1 MERIRRWR
9 PSRTIVHGCARVAP
23 AWRQGRSSRF
33 GVKANVVLSGA
44 VRARCRSAATTSRS
58 AVARRTSRRAST
70 TLSIRPRPTA
80 PANRPTVRSQSG
92 RSGRSSIGRSAPAAV
107 PAPSRAS
114 LEADKPLDWSSA
126 ARATACQAACT
137 SPGSG
142 SSDRSAA
149 SATVSVA
156 DDPCR
161 VTPNVGSTS
170 DEAPND
176 AHGSPASGCVPL
188 NPRPPSRTGPP
199 SPSPSSGAPST
210 RTASARTPRQAS
222 AASTKRSG
230 PAASTAQ
237 ARPTPTIERSAAG
250 WSQSAASRSSAR
262 AAANRSI
269 GSSGA
274 MASVAVPRLREP
286 APRDAASSAV
296 TAVAIAASGRRR
308 PTVDDGHGVMAEW
321 SAIRASGTP
330 TLRSRSARSV
340 G

>member
-1 MERIRRWR
+1 MATVSNDR
-9 PSRTIVHGCARVAP
+9 PWVRTSRSGVAP
-23 AWRQGRSSRF
+23 RKVVPFR
-33 GVKANVVLSGA
+33 VKANVVLSGA

-114 LEADKPLDWSSA
+114 LEADEPLDWSSA

-156 DDPCR
+156 DDPCL

-176 AHGSPASGCVPL
+176 AHGSPASGCV
-188 NPRPPSRTGPP
+188 
-199 SPSPSSGAPST
+199 
-210 RTASARTPRQAS
+210 
-222 AASTKRSG
+222 AAEPET
-230 PAASTAQ
+230 TEQ
-237 ARPTPTIERSAAG
+237 D
-250 WSQSAASRSSAR
+250 R
-262 AAANRSI
+262 AAIAVTVVRCAVDPI
-269 GSSGA
+269 GVGQDPAPGLGRLAEATGSSGLDRPR
-274 MASVAVPRLREP
+274 ASDADDRAVGGRLEPERRLEVERARPPRTGRSDRSGRWPAWPCQGCRGP

-296 TAVAIAASGRRR
+296 TAVAISGVGRRR